1 MDGIGGDTAAPQ
13 SSTPAPTSALQ
24 SSTPALTS
32 PTSALQAGTICAVAG
47 QAQRQMRAWAAD
59 HPALYDAKAFDP
71 ALFSTLALAA
81 AFSGP
86 DLGADRLAV
95 ANKVCLWCFGLD
107 WLIDYAASSRDE
119 VAGLVRRCAAVAD
132 GEEPAP
138 GTPAEDE
145 LSRFLAGIR
154 DELRAEPAFP
164 GLGDVWREELQR
176 MLDAMALEW
185 DWKAARDAGGDAPS
199 FDEYLANADNLG
211 FAFVFVSHWIASG
224 GGGDVT
230 AVREAGWAVQRVI
243 RLLND
248 LGTYER
254 DLEWGDLNALLLGR
268 PRAEVQERI
277 SALTAEARVLIA
289 RARDGAP
296 RLADYMERQMDFCA
310 GFYGVTDFWGSL

>member
-1 MDGIGGDTAAPQ
+1 MDRIGGDTAALP
-13 SSTPAPTSALQ
+13 SSHAALSTTTGAPSAPTAALE
-24 SSTPALTS
+24 
-32 PTSALQAGTICAVAG
+32 AGTICAVAG
-47 QAQRQMRAWAAD
+47 QAQRQMRSWAAEY
-59 HPALYDAKAFDP
+59 PALFDAKAFDP

-86 DLGADRLAV
+86 GLGADRLAM

-107 WLIDYAASSRDE
+107 WSIDYAASSRDE
-119 VAGLVRRCAAVAD
+119 VAGLVSRCAAVAD
-132 GEEPAP
+132 GDEPEP

-145 LSRFLAGIR
+145 LCRFLADIR
-154 DELRAEPAFP
+154 DGLRAEPAFP
-164 GLGDVWREELQR
+164 LLRDIWRDELRR

-185 DWKAARDAGGDAPS
+185 DWKAARNAGGDAPS
-199 FDEYLANADNLG
+199 FEEYLANADNLG

-268 PRAEVQERI
+268 PRADVQERI
-277 SALTAEARVLIA
+277 AALTAEARVLIA